1 MACFLGE
8 TLQVRD
14 ECLDLG
20 DALDIALHED
30 DIPQVVVADEG
41 ADVVADMM
49 AVEAKDKVLA
59 NFAFGRV
66 MHGRREMLHS
76 NSRTHY
82 IQGA

>member
-1 MACFLGE
+1 
-8 TLQVRD
+8 
-14 ECLDLG
+14 
-20 DALDIALHED
+20 
-30 DIPQVVVADEG
+30 
-41 ADVVADMM
+41 MM
-49 AVEAKDKVLA
+49 AVEAKDKVLCWDQEGQGYAAVAGTHLA